1 MISDDHVCVG
11 ELVQLVLGDFEPSLD
26 DGGLSIHELLRA
38 ADGDVVHVDGDEPD
52 QLLLVVVEDDARK
65 FFISLNYLDRKK

>member
-1 MISDDHVCVG
+1 
-11 ELVQLVLGDFEPSLD
+11 LLD
-26 DGGLSIHELLRA
+26 DGDLSIHELLRA
-38 ADGDVVHVDGDEPD
+38 ADGDVVHRDGDEPD